1 MADSDKEL
9 LSEIKRLRT
18 EVQQLREVVNTL
30 VNMVMEFEETDDDME
45 PPVRPP
51 QDNFSIY
58 N

>member
-1 MADSDKEL
+1 MPKQNDEL
-9 LSEIKRLRT
+9 IGEIKRLRT

-30 VNMVMEFEETDDDME
+30 VNMVMEFDEPEDEME
-45 PPVRPP
+45 PPMRPM

>member
-1 MADSDKEL
+1 MPKNNDEL
-9 LSEIKRLRT
+9 LGEIKRLRN
-18 EVQQLREVVNTL
+18 EVQQLREVVNSL
-30 VNMVMEFEETDDDME
+30 VNMVMEFDEAEDEME